1 MDIDAQENQFE
12 GDSHVPIE
20 EMEKLKEFTFS
31 GTILDNDDQDGK
43 PKAIKESRRDTR
55 DDHHLN
61 LRICDLC
68 GKTFSGGKALGGHRR
83 SHFQTKKAVG
93 LSKNIKKSVAGADL
107 RMDYHLINGYRC
119 RICDKDFQSMQ
130 SLSGHMRLH
139 PERSW
144 RGIQP
149 PILPSRRNS
158 ISSSSTSDSADDHN
172 ITSTDKRMAPNVDL
186 LKSLSNWSQTD
197 RRGRGNIGCAWAAE
211 IIMSFSREKD
221 SPIPI
226 HSVLFMD
233 QRVDPSAVVPEEQSM
248 KKLKTVSCTDQR
260 VDASAVVEEQRMTKL
275 KIHGS
280 GTSGRK
286 EDEEKKIAKKNIA
299 EGGMPDEHFKDRYQ
313 IGQKKMN
320 KKKTLKCW
328 EESLI
333 RNSEMEEVDHD
344 LIDRTQKMPYC
355 YECTDCGKSFP
366 TFQALG
372 GHRSSHNKDKMQ
384 KSNASSHEAASAGD
398 QEKTSANIN
407 HRSWYQTVGVAETP
421 LKEGASPAEANS
433 TPSAAKI
440 ASPKEASTSTDHDQC
455 GARRLTMGFDLNY
468 KPHFMEDHEYV

>member
-372 GHRSSHNKDKMQ
+372 ALGGHRSIHTNDKKLRQ
-384 KSNASSHEAASAGD
+384 SRDSSFADASVEKAKKRN
-398 QEKTSANIN
+398 KTSSRHVGRAPDHDDGEHI
-407 HRSWYQTVGVAETP
+407 RSCVWREVESPGEASQSAPKIELP
-421 LKEGASPAEANS
+421 LKASQSS
-433 TPSAAKI
+433 TNI
-440 ASPKEASTSTDHDQC
+440 
-455 GARRLTMGFDLNY
+455 RRILDFDLNE
-468 KPHFMEDHEYV
+468 PCDIMED

>member
-1 MDIDAQENQFE
+1 MDIDGQENQFE
-12 GDSHVPIE
+12 GENHVPIE
-20 EMEKLKEFTFS
+20 EMEKLKELTFW
-31 GTILDNDDQDGK
+31 GTILDNDDDQDGK
-43 PKAIKESRRDTR
+43 PKAIKESRQDT
-55 DDHHLN
+55 DHHLD

-93 LSKNIKKSVAGADL
+93 FSKNIKKRDVAGADL
-107 RMDYHLINGYRC
+107 RMDYEMINGNRC
-119 RICDKDFQSMQ
+119 RICNKDFPSMQ
-130 SLSGHMRLH
+130 SLFGHMRSH

-158 ISSSSTSDSADDHN
+158 ISSSSTSDSVDDDHN

-186 LKSLSNWSQTD
+186 LKSLSNWSQTE
-197 RRGRGNIGCAWAAE
+197 RRGRGNIGSAWAAE

-221 SPIPI
+221 SPIPK
-226 HSVLFMD
+226 HSVSCMD
-233 QRVDPSAVVPEEQSM
+233 QRVDPSAVVVLEERRM

-260 VDASAVVEEQRMTKL
+260 VDPSAVVEEQRMTNL

-286 EDEEKKIAKKNIA
+286 EDEEKKIA
-299 EGGMPDEHFKDRYQ
+299 EGGMPDKPSKDRYQ

-320 KKKTLKCW
+320 KKKILKCW
-328 EESLI
+328 EETLM
-333 RNSEMEEVDHD
+333 RNSDMEEDVDHD
-344 LIDRTQKMPYC
+344 LIDRTQKAVPYSC
-355 YECTDCGKSFP
+355 YECSDCGKSFP

-384 KSNASSHEAASAGD
+384 KSNASLHEAAPARD

-407 HRSWYQTVGVAETP
+407 HRSWPYRTGGVAETP
-421 LKEGASPAEANS
+421 LNKGASPAEAKS
-433 TPSAAKI
+433 TQSAAKI
-440 ASPKEASTSTDHDQC
+440 ASPKEASTSTDQS
-455 GARRLTMGFDLNY
+455 GVRRLTMGFDLN
-468 KPHFMEDHEYV
+468 KPHFMEDLEDV